1 MHLIL
6 VNDYKD
12 LVHPLT
18 EEVCN
23 SLRKQNVCLD
33 DWNFML
39 FLPMEL
45 TEPCTDEKSVE
56 VECGRWETIK
66 VDAIRPQ
73 DWSVMRMVEGTYEA
87 KWYANIEF
95 YGKVWALGVQHH

>member
-6 VNDYKD
+6 VADYD
-12 LVHPLT
+12 DPVHPLT

-23 SLRKQNVCLD
+23 SLRKQNVDLD

-45 TEPCTDEKSVE
+45 TEPSTEEKNVE
-56 VECGRWETIK
+56 VEYGRWETIK
-66 VDAIRPQ
+66 VDTIRPK
-73 DWSVMRMVEGTYEA
+73 DWAIGRMVENGYDA
-87 KWYANIEF
+87 KWYSNIEF